1 MSQSP
6 NGPYH
11 RNFLLDGET
20 VLIEQVPEE
29 LSQSQM
35 MKAYSESSHV
45 SEEITSPVDTH
56 AKHSLPCHHL
66 KHLSMWCENK
76 MQ

>member
-1 MSQSP
+1 MSQPP

-35 MKAYSESSHV
+35 MKA
-45 SEEITSPVDTH
+45 
-56 AKHSLPCHHL
+56 L
-66 KHLSMWCENK
+66 
-76 MQ
+76 